1 MKVFK
6 IYKLLLLTVVLF
18 AAACSGKMTH
28 EEYVDEIRE
37 YIKDNGYDAIETESG
52 LFYMIT
58 DEGSGE
64 GKKPSPTSN
73 VRVMYR
79 GYLLDGTEFDSYNTP
94 EGLMLN
100 MAGVIE
106 GWQEGL
112 QFFRQGQSGKL
123 FIPPKLGYGANR
135 AGSIPPNSILIF
147 DITLVRVL

>member
-1 MKVFK
+1 MNTLNMS
-6 IYKLLLLTVVLF
+6 KLLLLVVVLF
-18 AAACSGKMTH
+18 AAACSSKMTH
-28 EEYVDEIRE
+28 EEFVDEIRE

-58 DEGSGE
+58 DEGSGD
-64 GKKPSPTSN
+64 GRKPSPTSN

-100 MAGVIE
+100 MASVIE

-112 QFFRQGQSGKL
+112 LFFRQGQSGKL

-135 AGSIPPNSILIF
+135 AGRIPPNSILIF